1 MKLHQERIIS
11 EIENNPMEHN
21 RILQKMQ
28 AERARLNDQ
37 INFLAIS
44 IVANP
49 VLESMEN
56 INSEI
61 V

>member
-1 MKLHQERIIS
+1 MKLHQEKITS
-11 EIENNPMEHN
+11 EIEKNPMEHN

-28 AERARLNDQ
+28 AERARLSDQ

-49 VLESMEN
+49 VLEIMESV
-56 INSEI
+56 NSEI